1 MNYVIKIIGI
11 GIGATLT
18 VDIWIY
24 FLGLFNIKSLD
35 YRFVGRW
42 ISNFPMG
49 KVFHK
54 NIMQTEPVK
63 GELFIGWLAHYLI
76 GINFTILLFLFY
88 GKEWIDNP
96 DIYSAVVF
104 GIITVVAPL
113 FIMQPAF
120 GFGIASSNLPKPNIR
135 RLKSLFTH
143 LIYGIG
149 LYITAILIKQ
159 F

>member
-1 MNYVIKIIGI
+1 MNYIIKTFVI
-11 GIGATLT
+11 GIGATIT

-42 ISNFPMG
+42 IGNFPKG
-49 KVFHK
+49 KFLHK
-54 NIMQTEPVK
+54 NIMQTETVK

-76 GINFTILLFLFY
+76 GINFAVLISLLY

-96 DIYSAVVF
+96 DIYSAVLF

-135 RLKSLFTH
+135 RLKSMFTH

-149 LYITAILIKQ
+149 IYITAILIKQ